1 MRREI
6 NFAIRNIFG
15 TRVIMFTPYMVFEA
29 IVRTQIS
36 KLQAPILECVNMVTE
51 ELTTAV
57 RTCTQHVS
65 IWLYRDFFFSINA
78 MFKLFVYFED
88 IKLPKITRDGRK

>member
-1 MRREI
+1 MPQNISQITHDKNEMRREI

-29 IVRTQIS
+29 IVGAQIS

-65 IWLYRDFFFSINA
+65 IWLYRDFFFD
-78 MFKLFVYFED
+78 K
-88 IKLPKITRDGRK
+88 RDV